1 VPVSSPS
8 TDDPFGCGTLADVV
22 GLRVGHHQRLGRGW
36 QTGTTVVLARN
47 GAVAAVDVRGGGPGT
62 RETDAL
68 DARNL
73 VDRIHAVCLTGG
85 SAYGLAAADGVMAL
99 LERERL
105 GIRVGP
111 EPQHV
116 VPVVPTAVIFD
127 LGRGGGFGNRP
138 DARFGERAA
147 ASARSRGIARGA
159 VGAGAGARSGGIQG
173 GVGMASSVVTL
184 AGRRVTVAALAVVNS
199 AGSAIDGSSA
209 MPWVS
214 HSRLRRPSRADRA
227 SWAAAVA
234 PAEQAPTP
242 PMNTTI
248 GVVATDA
255 MLTRPEVGRLA
266 QSAHDGLARAIRPAH
281 LLVDGD
287 TVFGMATC
295 DVALVESEAS
305 FVRDPGSRTAALN
318 GLFAAAADAFAIA
331 CADAVLTARTIGAL
345 PAYRDLCPT
354 AYRRVR
360 PS

>member
-1 VPVSSPS
+1 M
-8 TDDPFGCGTLADVV
+8 
-22 GLRVGHHQRLGRGW
+22 
-36 QTGTTVVLARN
+36 
-47 GAVAAVDVRGGGPGT
+47 
-62 RETDAL
+62 
-68 DARNL
+68 
-73 VDRIHAVCLTGG
+73 CLTGG
-85 SAYGLAAADGVMAL
+85 SAYGLAAADGVMAH

-111 EPQHV
+111 EPAHV

-159 VGAGAGARSGGIQG
+159 VGAGAGARSGGMQG

-184 AGRRVTVAALAVVNS
+184 AGRRVTVAALTVVNS

-209 MPWVS
+209 MPWLP
-214 HSRLRRPSRADRA
+214 HPELRRPSTADRR

-234 PAEQAPTP
+234 PPEQPPTP

-255 MLTRPEVGRLA
+255 VLTRPEVGRLA

-345 PAYRDLCPT
+345 PAYCDLCPT
-354 AYRRVR
+354 AYRQVR
-360 PS
+360 RS